1 MTWPPRRILV
11 GIDFSDSSRAALG
24 AASGLARRIGA
35 ALSLV
40 HVVPAALLF
49 SPAPGARAA
58 ASKRLAAL
66 AEHDAPPGTE
76 VHVSQGDPTIEL
88 VAFRDRGDFDLV
100 VMGAGHMRSMGRFVL
115 GSVAGKL
122 LGFPGPPLLIVASTP
137 SGGEFKRIL
146 IAQENPRVTS
156 PWQKIGLALAH
167 AERGE
172 VSLLHVLP
180 PRGYLS
186 DRHHV
191 DLEPERAPVRLSAQL
206 ARLDPTVPAQV
217 VIRQGEAGHEIAV
230 AARELD
236 VHLVVLGAE
245 RNRPDHGPGPV
256 VNRIAR
262 SGVPALLV
270 IWPERESD
278 EEFVEH

>member
-1 MTWPPRRILV
+1 MSWPPRRILV
-11 GIDFSDSSRAALG
+11 GVDFSESSRAALS
-24 AASGLARRIGA
+24 AASGLARRVGA
-35 ALSLV
+35 TLSLL
-40 HVVPAALLF
+40 HVVPDALLF
-49 SPAPGARAA
+49 SPSPEARAA
-58 ASKRLAAL
+58 ASRRLSLL
-66 AEHDAPPGTE
+66 AEREAPPGTDF
-76 VHVSQGDPTIEL
+76 HVRKGDPTLEL
-88 VAFRDRGDFDLV
+88 VALRDLGDFDLV
-100 VMGAGHMRSMGRFVL
+100 VTGAGHMRSMGRFVL

-122 LGFPGPPLLIVASTP
+122 LGYPGAPLLIVASTP

-172 VSLLHVLP
+172 VALLHVLP

-191 DLEPERAPVRLSAQL
+191 DLEPQRAPSRLCAQL
-206 ARLDPTVPAQV
+206 AKLDPTVPAQV
-217 VIRQGEAGHEIAV
+217 VIRQGEAGNEIAV

-278 EEFVEH
+278 EEFAEH

>member
-1 MTWPPRRILV
+1 MAWPPRRILV
-11 GIDFSDSSRAALG
+11 GIDFSESGRAALCAASALSRRVG
-24 AASGLARRIGA
+24 AAV
-35 ALSLV
+35 SLL
-40 HVVPAALLF
+40 HVVPDGLLF
-49 SPAPGARAA
+49 SPSPGAQGA

-66 AEHDAPPGTE
+66 AEQAAPAGSE
-76 VHVSQGDPTIEL
+76 IHVLRGDPAIEL
-88 VAFRDRGDFDLV
+88 IAFRDRGDFDLV
-100 VMGAGHMRSMGRFVL
+100 ILGAGHMRSMGRFVL

-122 LGFPGPPLLIVASTP
+122 LGYPGAPLLIVASTP
-137 SGGEFKRIL
+137 SAGEFKRIL

-156 PWQKIGLALAH
+156 PWQRIGLQLAH

-172 VSLLHVLP
+172 VALLHVLP

-186 DRHHV
+186 DGHHI
-191 DLEPERAPVRLSAQL
+191 DLEPQRAPARLSAQL

-217 VIRQGEAGHEIAV
+217 VIRQGEPGHEIAV

-245 RNRPDHGPGPV
+245 RNRPDRGPGPV
-256 VNRIAR
+256 VNTIAR

-270 IWPERESD
+270 VWPGRESD